1 MGTSPFLV
9 GPQLTLADISLCT
22 ALGIWRGALGRTMP
36 DTLSAYWERL
46 QARPAYQ
53 RAMQANT

>member
-1 MGTSPFLV
+1 M